1 MLMNHL
7 LKTLAVL
14 LTLFAAPAA
23 AATLIIPLLAIAA
36 AMKLHDHHQDA
47 RWERKRKPRA
57 GRCWM
62 RLAPDLAKAAPA
74 AEVRRVRMGS
84 GGPGKFFRPEVTS

>member
-1 MLMNHL
+1 MVM
-7 LKTLAVL
+7 
-14 LTLFAAPAA
+14 LTLT
-23 AATLIIPLLAIAA
+23 ATLIIPLLAIAA
-36 AMKLHDHHQDA
+36 AMKLHDRRQSA
-47 RWERKRKPRA
+47 RWSRKRKSRA

-62 RLAPDLAKAAPA
+62 RLAPEPAKAAPA